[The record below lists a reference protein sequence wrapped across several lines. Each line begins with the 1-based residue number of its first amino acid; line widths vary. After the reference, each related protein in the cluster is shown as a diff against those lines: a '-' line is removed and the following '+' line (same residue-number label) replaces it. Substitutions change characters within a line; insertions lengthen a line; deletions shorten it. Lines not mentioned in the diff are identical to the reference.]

1 MKKLLCIALA
11 LVMVL
16 GLCAC
21 SGEGSGDTGN
31 KAEGLLV
38 GFGREKIMPSTNL
51 TLGGSGTADRESS
64 GYLDI
69 LYVTCVA
76 ITDEAGETVLV
87 YTQDYVRAKGTY
99 VGEAKKRI
107 SEATGI
113 AVEKIMIAATH
124 THSAPAI
131 YQDSLPNMTAYQEV
145 YYEGAVKAAQTA
157 LTDRSAAQIAE
168 GTADAEG
175 YAFSRHYVMADG
187 HIKKTPGST
196 ANPVSHPD
204 DPDDEIQIVKFA
216 RGAED
221 KKDIVLMSFNVHPT
235 FNGQATDKQ
244 ISADFPGPT
253 RDYIEA
259 NSDTLVAYFTG
270 AAGNQGADSDIKSE
284 AHNLDYRAYGQKL
297 GQLVL
302 DAMPN
307 LVTKEDGRVTLKS
320 ETFLGTA
327 NKRKIDQLS
336 QAREIAAAYS
346 RGGEAACN
354 PLCAQYGIDSVWE
367 ANAIIRRAKT
377 SDTIS
382 MPLNALSIGEL
393 SFIFAP
399 FEMFGGTSMDIK
411 AATPY
416 DMTFIICYANDGL
429 GYLPTA
435 KACEYPVYE
444 TFVTNFEHGTAE
456 DVADTFID
464 MLTELKNS

>member
-1 MKKLLCIALA
+1 MKKLLCIALV

-21 SGEGSGDTGN
+21 GGEGSGDTGN
-31 KAEGLLV
+31 KAEGLQV

-51 TLGGSGTADRESS
+51 TLGGSGTADRESN
-64 GYLDI
+64 GYLDN
-69 LYVTCVA
+69 LYVTCIA
-76 ITDEAGETVLV
+76 ITDEAGQTVLV
-87 YTQDYVRAKGTY
+87 YTHDLLNSDDSYVKPAK
-99 VGEAKKRI
+99 EKI

-113 AVEKIMIAATH
+113 AIDHIMVAATH
-124 THSAPAI
+124 THAAPSI
-131 YQDSLPNMTAYQEV
+131 TNLSLPNMEAYREV
-145 YYEGAVKAAQTA
+145 YYTGAVKAAETA
-157 LTDRSAAQIAE
+157 LADRSAAEIAV
-168 GTADAEG
+168 GTADATG

-187 HIKKTPGST
+187 SIEKTPGST

-235 FNGQATDKQ
+235 FNGQATKKQ

-270 AAGNQGADSDIKSE
+270 AAGNQSGDSDIRSE

-302 DAMPN
+302 DALPGLTAMESGS
-307 LVTKEDGRVTLKS
+307 VELKS
-320 ETFLGTA
+320 QTYTGTA
-327 NKRKIDQLS
+327 NKAKLDKLP
-336 QAREIAAAYS
+336 QAKEISAAYS
-346 RGGEAACN
+346 QGGEAACN

-367 ANAIIRRAKT
+367 ANAIIRRST
-377 SDTIS
+377 TGDTIS
-382 MPLNALSIGEL
+382 MPLSALSIGEL

-399 FEMFGGTSMDIK
+399 YEMFGTTSMYIK
-411 AATPY
+411 EKTSY
-416 DMTFIICYANDGL
+416 DMTFVISCANGSN
-429 GYLPTA
+429 GYLPTE
-435 KACEYPVYE
+435 KAYDYNVYE
-444 TFVTNFEHGTAE
+444 SFVTNFACGTAE
-456 DVADTFID
+456 DLADTFLE
-464 MLTELKNS
+464 MLAQLKNA